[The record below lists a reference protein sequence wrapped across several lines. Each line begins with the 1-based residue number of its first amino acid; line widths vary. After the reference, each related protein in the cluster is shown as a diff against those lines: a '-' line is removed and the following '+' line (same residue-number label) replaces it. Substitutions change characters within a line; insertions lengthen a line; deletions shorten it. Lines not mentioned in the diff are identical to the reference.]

1 MPDSNSAA
9 KPASA
14 ATRTSRTA
22 AAPLVKSEASPSVQR
37 ADTDP
42 GPADTRGQFQNPP
55 PQARE
60 HFPPKI
66 LFGIFSTAGGIGKS
80 LDADTVATLY
90 RTVRVP
96 VRLIRMESGVRREE
110 FANDAFI
117 DLDEF
122 AGAATQVG
130 GIAAL
135 FDPAWALIEQTFADG
150 GIAIIDGGANSHDK
164 FVTLALETGLSQLVA
179 EEGGRTIL
187 MVVLT
192 RDAELIRQSVKLV
205 GDLRGFMP
213 EAEIIVVLNERDGS
227 FLDDATPE
235 GRAYSERLQPLLKP
249 GTYVTMPLAGARA
262 IAAFASCG
270 RSITEI
276 MAATDDELMRCW
288 RTAVVGGALL
298 PDPPQRLLS
307 RLHLAAQTG
316 VALSSRS
323 MNAP

>member
-37 ADTDP
+37 ADTTP
-42 GPADTRGQFQNPP
+42 VPPTPAAAQNPP

-66 LFGIFSTAGGIGKS
+66 LFGIFGAAGGIGKS

-179 EEGGRTIL
+179 EQGGRTIL

-276 MAATDDELMRCW
+276 MAATDDELMRYS
-288 RTAVVGGALL
+288 GL
-298 PDPPQRLLS
+298 RLLAARSCQTHLSAYFLDFTS
-307 RLHLAAQTG
+307 RLKQVLPFPPAA
-316 VALSSRS
+316 
-323 MNAP
+323 